1 MPQWYFYRGITQF
14 QLGKYEEALET
25 NRKALTLVSEKEN
38 ALKSDIYA
46 QIGDIYYKQNKKE
59 DAFAAYDNA
68 LKVNPS
74 NVFVMNNYAYYLS
87 EEKLDL
93 KKAESLSAKTIEKEP
108 KNSTYLDTYAWIFY
122 QQGNYSLAKFYIER
136 ALDNIESEKDSGV
149 ITEHY
154 GDILWK
160 TGDAVKALEMW
171 KKSFE
176 SGNVTD
182 ELKLKIEN
190 KGMK

>member
-1 MPQWYFYRGITQF
+1 
-14 QLGKYEEALET
+14 
-25 NRKALTLVSEKEN
+25 
-38 ALKSDIYA
+38 
-46 QIGDIYYKQNKKE
+46 
-59 DAFAAYDNA
+59 
-68 LKVNPS
+68 
-74 NVFVMNNYAYYLS
+74 MNNYAYYLS

-149 ITEHY
+149 ISEHY

>member
-1 MPQWYFYRGITQF
+1 MDSTELAFSA
-14 QLGKYEEALET
+14 YEQAL
-25 NRKALTLVSEKEN
+25 
-38 ALKSDIYA
+38 
-46 QIGDIYYKQNKKE
+46 Q
-59 DAFAAYDNA
+59 
-68 LKVNPS
+68 VNPA
-74 NVFVMNNYAYYLS
+74 NIYVMNNYAYYLS
-87 EEKLDL
+87 EKNQNL

-136 ALDNIESEKDSGV
+136 ALDNLESDKDAGV

-160 TGDAVKALEMW
+160 TGDTVKALEMW

-176 SGNVTD
+176 SGNVTE
-182 ELKLKIEN
+182 ELKQKIEN